1 MDVFILDD
9 HELVRIGLKDL
20 LEGDGMRVVGE
31 SASAREAV
39 RRIPALHPD
48 VAILDGRLG
57 DGTGIEVC
65 RDVRSVD
72 PSIAC
77 LILTAHE
84 DKDALRSAVLAGA
97 AGYVLKQVGA
107 RDLAK
112 SVRRA
117 AAGETLFT
125 EEERHQAEGG
135 AGDLV
140 DPRMEGLTPQEKRIL
155 QHLAQGMTNREI
167 GEAMHLTEKT
177 VKNYVS
183 NILGKL
189 GLGTR
194 TQAAV
199 YMAQADSGH
208 STG

>member
-1 MDVFILDD
+1 
-9 HELVRIGLKDL
+9 
-20 LEGDGMRVVGE
+20 
-31 SASAREAV
+31 
-39 RRIPALHPD
+39 

-72 PSIAC
+72 PGIAC

-107 RDLAK
+107 RDLAR

-117 AAGETLFT
+117 AAGESLFT
-125 EEERHQAEGG
+125 EEERHQAVQGG
-135 AGDLV
+135 ADDLV

-167 GEAMHLTEKT
+167 GEAMRLAEKT

-199 YMAQADSGH
+199 YMAQANNEH
-208 STG
+208 SAG

>member
-1 MDVFILDD
+1 
-9 HELVRIGLKDL
+9 
-20 LEGDGMRVVGE
+20 
-31 SASAREAV
+31 
-39 RRIPALHPD
+39 

-72 PSIAC
+72 PGIAC

-107 RDLAK
+107 RDLARA
-112 SVRRA
+112 VRRA

-125 EEERHQAEGG
+125 EEERRQAVQGDASDLEDPRTEGLSPQDKRIIQRLAEG
-135 AGDLV
+135 
-140 DPRMEGLTPQEKRIL
+140 K
-155 QHLAQGMTNREI
+155 TNREI
-167 GEAMHLTEKT
+167 GEAMHLAEKT

-183 NILGKL
+183 SVLAKFGFD
-189 GLGTR
+189 TR
-194 TQAAV
+194 TQAAL
-199 YMAQADSGH
+199 YMAKANNEPSAG
-208 STG
+208 